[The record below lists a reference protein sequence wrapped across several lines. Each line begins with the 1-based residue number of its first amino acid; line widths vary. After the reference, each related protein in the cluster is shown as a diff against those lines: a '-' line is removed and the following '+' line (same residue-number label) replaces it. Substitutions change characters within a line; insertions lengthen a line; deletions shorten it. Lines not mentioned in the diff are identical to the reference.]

1 VKHPRKAAEPGNAR
15 SALTRSVGLF
25 WLFTL
30 LATTSSG
37 LSAQGGGGQA
47 GPLNVLRPDAVFDGV
62 DGTLHRGWVVLVRG
76 ERIAAVGAA
85 SSVDASG
92 AEVIDLAGTTLVP
105 GMIEAHSHMF
115 LHPYNETSWNDQVLR
130 ESIAERVARATNHV
144 RATLLAGFTTARDL
158 GTEGAGYEDVGL
170 KQAIDKGVIPGPR
183 LITTT
188 RAIVATGSYG
198 PKGFAPEFEVPQGAE
213 EASGVEDLTR
223 VVRSQI
229 GHGADWIKVYADYRW
244 GASGEAAPTFTQE
257 ELETIVKVAGSSG
270 RSVVA
275 HSSTPEGMRR
285 AVLAGVKT
293 IEHGDG
299 ATPEVLALMKQHNV
313 ALCPTMAA
321 GYSTTMYGGWDPRTQ
336 PEPARIRAKRE
347 SVRAA
352 IQAGVPICVGGDSG
366 VFAHGTNALEME
378 LLVGA
383 GLSAKDALL
392 AATSGNAKYL
402 GLADRGSIKPGLL
415 ADLVA
420 LAGDPTADV
429 SAFRQVRLVMKGG
442 VVYRP

>member
-1 VKHPRKAAEPGNAR
+1 VNHRLR
-15 SALTRSVGLF
+15 SAKRSCAAGLF
-25 WLFTL
+25 AL
-30 LATTSSG
+30 LTVTPLAAR
-37 LSAQGGGGQA
+37 AQAPAGGAQNA
-47 GPLNVLRPDAVFDGV
+47 ARLLRPDAVFDGV
-62 DGTLHRGWVVLVRG
+62 DGELHRGWVVLVRG

-85 SSVDASG
+85 GSVDAQG
-92 AEVIDLAGTTLVP
+92 AEVVDLAGTTLVP
-105 GMIEAHSHMF
+105 GLIEGHSHLF

-130 ESIAERVARATNHV
+130 ESVAERVARAVNHS
-144 RATLLAGFTTARDL
+144 RATLLAGFTTVRDL

-183 LITTT
+183 VITTT

-198 PKGFAPEFEVPQGAE
+198 PKGFAPEWEVPQGAE

-229 GHGADWIKVYADYRW
+229 GRGADWIKVYADYRW

-257 ELETIVKVAGSSG
+257 ELETIVQVAASSG

-285 AVLAGVKT
+285 AILAGVKT

-299 ATPEVLALMKQHNV
+299 ATPEVLALMKQHGV

-321 GYSTTMYGGWDPRTQ
+321 GYSTATYAGWDPKTQ
-336 PEPARIRAKRE
+336 PEPARIRTKRE
-347 SVRAA
+347 NVRAA
-352 IQAGVPICVGGDSG
+352 IQAGVPICVGGDVG
-366 VFAHGTNALEME
+366 VFAHGTNVLEME
-378 LLVGA
+378 LLVSA
-383 GLSAKDALL
+383 GMSAKDALL
-392 AATSGNAKYL
+392 AATSGNARYF
-402 GLADRGSIKPGLL
+402 GLSDRGSIKPGLL

-420 LAGDPTADV
+420 VAGDPTANV
-429 SAFRQVRLVMKGG
+429 SALRQVRMVLKGG

>member
-1 VKHPRKAAEPGNAR
+1 LSAIRPCAA
-15 SALTRSVGLF
+15 GLF
-25 WLFTL
+25 ALWTL
-30 LATTSSG
+30 APF
-37 LSAQGGGGQA
+37 SAQAQA
-47 GPLNVLRPDAVFDGV
+47 PGTANNTMRLLRPDAVFDGV
-62 DGTLHRGWVVLVRG
+62 DGQLHRGWVVLVRG

-85 SSVDASG
+85 ASVDAQG
-92 AEVIDLAGTTLVP
+92 AEVVDLAGTTLVP
-105 GMIEAHSHMF
+105 GMIEGHSHLF
-115 LHPYNETSWNDQVLR
+115 LHPYNETTWNDQVLR
-130 ESIAERVARATNHV
+130 ESIAERVARAVNHS
-144 RATLLAGFTTARDL
+144 RATLLAGFTTTRDL

-183 LITTT
+183 VITTT

-198 PKGFAPEFEVPQGAE
+198 PKGFAPEWEVPQGAE
-213 EASGVEDLTR
+213 EASGVEELTR

-257 ELETIVKVAGSSG
+257 ELETIVEVAASSG

-285 AVLAGVKT
+285 AIMAGVKT

-321 GYSTTMYGGWDPRTQ
+321 GYSTATYAGWDPRTQ

-347 SVRAA
+347 NVRAA
-352 IQAGVPICVGGDSG
+352 IQAGVPICVGGDVG
-366 VFAHGTNALEME
+366 VFAHGTNVLEMD
-378 LLVGA
+378 LLVTA
-383 GLSAKDALL
+383 GMTPKDALL
-392 AATSGNAKYL
+392 AATSGNAKYF
-402 GLADRGSIKPGLL
+402 GLSDRGSIKPGLL

-420 LAGDPTADV
+420 VAGDPTA
-429 SAFRQVRLVMKGG
+429 SLAALRQVRMVMKGG